1 MNEIE
6 KLGLIRKLAEDTSI
20 LRQSLPEE
28 LGKKIIDLA
37 LLMSG
42 VIGSGGKIV
51 VAANGGQIGTA
62 SNFVSELLVRVA
74 STRKRPPLPA
84 MTLTSDTTVMTAAAD
99 EFGYEYLFARQI
111 EGLGHKGD
119 LFLALSVDGN
129 DINLIRAVQSAREKG
144 LIGAALLGGKGGDL
158 VKMVERSIVVP
169 HPSAHRVQ
177 EEHLFICHTIVDLLE
192 RDLLG

>member
-6 KLGLIRKLAEDTSI
+6 KLGLIRKLADDTMI
-20 LRQSLPEE
+20 LRQSLTEE
-28 LGKKIIDLA
+28 LGKKIVDLA

-84 MTLTSDTTVMTAAAD
+84 LTLTSDTSVMTAAAD
-99 EFGYEYLFARQI
+99 EFGYENLFARQI
-111 EGLGHKGD
+111 EGLGNKGD
-119 LFLALSVDGN
+119 LFLVLSTDGN
-129 DINLIRAVQSAREKG
+129 DINLIRAVQAAREKG
-144 LIGAALLGGKGGDL
+144 LINAALLGGKGGDL
-158 VKMVERSIVVP
+158 VKIVERSIVVP

-177 EEHLFICHTIVDLLE
+177 EEHLFISHTIVDLLE

>member
-1 MNEIE
+1 MNELE
-6 KLGLIRKLAEDTSI
+6 KLGLIRKLADDTVI
-20 LRQSLPEE
+20 LRQSVTEE
-28 LGKKIIDLA
+28 LGKKIVDLA

-62 SNFVSELLVRVA
+62 SSFVSELLVRVA

-84 MTLTSDTTVMTAAAD
+84 MTLTSDTSVMTAAAD

-111 EGLGHKGD
+111 EGLGNKGD
-119 LFLALSVDGN
+119 LFLALSIDGN

-144 LIGAALLGGKGGDL
+144 LINAALLGGKGGDL
-158 VKMVERSIVVP
+158 VKIVERSIVVP

-177 EEHLFICHTIVDLLE
+177 EEHLFISHTIVDLLE

>member
-6 KLGLIRKLAEDTSI
+6 KLGLIRKLSEDTVI
-20 LRQSLPEE
+20 LRQSLAEE

-42 VIGSGGKIV
+42 VIGAGGKIV

-74 STRKRPPLPA
+74 STRKRQPLPA
-84 MTLTSDTTVMTAAAD
+84 MTLTSDTAVMTAAAD

-111 EGLGHKGD
+111 EGLGNKGD

-129 DINLIRAVQSAREKG
+129 DINLIRAVRSAREKG
-144 LIGAALLGGKGGDL
+144 LINAALLGGKGGDL

-177 EEHLFICHTIVDLLE
+177 EEHLFISHTIVDLLE

>member
-1 MNEIE
+1 MNELE
-6 KLGLIRKLAEDTSI
+6 KLGLIRKLADDTVI
-20 LRQSLPEE
+20 LRQSLTEE
-28 LGKKIIDLA
+28 LGKKIVDLA

-62 SNFVSELLVRVA
+62 SSFVSELLVRVA

-84 MTLTSDTTVMTAAAD
+84 MTLTADTSVMTAAAD

-111 EGLGHKGD
+111 EGLGNKGD
-119 LFLALSVDGN
+119 LFLALSIDGN

-144 LIGAALLGGKGGDL
+144 LINAALLGGKGGDL
-158 VKMVERSIVVP
+158 VKIVERSIVVP

-177 EEHLFICHTIVDLLE
+177 EEHLFISHTIVDLLE

>member
-1 MNEIE
+1 MNELE
-6 KLGLIRKLAEDTSI
+6 KLGLIRKLADDTVI
-20 LRQSLPEE
+20 LRQSLTEE
-28 LGKKIIDLA
+28 LGKKIVDLA

-62 SNFVSELLVRVA
+62 SSFVSELLVRVA

-84 MTLTSDTTVMTAAAD
+84 MTLTSDTSVMTAAAD

-111 EGLGHKGD
+111 EGLGNKGD
-119 LFLALSVDGN
+119 LFLALSIDGN

-144 LIGAALLGGKGGDL
+144 LINAALLGGKGGDL
-158 VKMVERSIVVP
+158 VKIVERSIVVP

-177 EEHLFICHTIVDLLE
+177 EEHLFISHTIVDLLE